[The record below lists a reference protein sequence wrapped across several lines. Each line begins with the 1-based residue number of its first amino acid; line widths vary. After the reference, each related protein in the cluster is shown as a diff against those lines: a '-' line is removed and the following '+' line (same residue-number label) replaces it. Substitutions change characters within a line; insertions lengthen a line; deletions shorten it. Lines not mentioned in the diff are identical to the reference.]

1 MGARSHD
8 DAAAEDDS
16 ADAEE
21 TSADETE
28 ETSVATA
35 PMNIT
40 ISMERSDGNSIY
52 LFAEDM
58 ELNSSEKYSFQ
69 WQVSPDNEQWI
80 NVEGA
85 NDPEYN
91 FTLDQSNN
99 NSYWRLLITEKG
111 NSNAVTG

>member
-1 MGARSHD
+1 MGEGMLKRGEDAKSPESTGSEWD
-8 DAAAEDDS
+8 ALSSMSESESFDDWNNIDWGDLSEQEEQSEEESSDAAAEDDS

-28 ETSVATA
+28 ETSEAPA

-58 ELNSSEKYSFQ
+58 ELNSSEKY
-69 WQVSPDNEQWI
+69 
-80 NVEGA
+80 
-85 NDPEYN
+85 
-91 FTLDQSNN
+91 L
-99 NSYWRLLITEKG
+99 
-111 NSNAVTG
+111 